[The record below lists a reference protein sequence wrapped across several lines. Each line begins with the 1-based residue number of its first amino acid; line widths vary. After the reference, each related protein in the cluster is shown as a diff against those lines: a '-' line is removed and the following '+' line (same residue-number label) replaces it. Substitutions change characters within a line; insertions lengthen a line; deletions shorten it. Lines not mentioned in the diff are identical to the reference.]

1 MDLEKGGQGGTRTPN
16 GQGRLVYNQP
26 ASAICIP
33 THLAVPT
40 GVEPANIDLKDR
52 RLYRF
57 AYGTRK
63 FLRRGRRRNA
73 QTRIRS
79 RSVSGGNTRT
89 KGFGDPCAAVTPSVL
104 VGRSGGSC
112 TRNNQGMNLGLCW
125 LSYAAKKW
133 TPGRELHPRF
143 PVLQTSAFPLGYL
156 EIWWRRGGLNSSP
169 ATVRLL
175 VSEQSTPVASPRT
188 RMTGLEPVASCLGNR
203 RSFQLSYIL
212 NLEASTGV
220 APASPGLRI
229 PATYL
234 IVHEA
239 KRG

>member
-16 GQGRLVYNQP
+16 GQGRLGYNQP

-79 RSVSGGNTRT
+79 RSVSGGNTWNN
-89 KGFGDPCAAVTPSVL
+89 GFGDRDVTVTPSVQ
-104 VGRSGGSC
+104 VV
-112 TRNNQGMNLGLCW
+112 
-125 LSYAAKKW
+125 AA
-133 TPGRELHPRF
+133 
-143 PVLQTSAFPLGYL
+143 A
-156 EIWWRRGGLNSSP
+156 
-169 ATVRLL
+169 
-175 VSEQSTPVASPRT
+175 
-188 RMTGLEPVASCLGNR
+188 
-203 RSFQLSYIL
+203 
-212 NLEASTGV
+212 GV
-220 APASPGLRI
+220 APATTR
-229 PATYL
+229 
-234 IVHEA
+234 V
-239 KRG
+239 